1 MISMNTTTRRC
12 FITVSACTFAIAALL
27 VAILTHQSIALHSDS
42 CGYLRAARSGHFADV
57 PIWQPPLYPWLL
69 LLLAKSG
76 IPAFTVAKIVN
87 AICLAATTLVLAFGL
102 PHITRA
108 ARYLT
113 AALFFSSYTV
123 LYNHA
128 WAMSEPLFF
137 VFLFGALVA
146 LLKHSSVE
154 EENNTSLLI
163 VGAGLSALALLT
175 RFASISLVPVFL
187 VALLH
192 KHWKRPIRLIRDW
205 AIYGS
210 ITLTPLLALSVW
222 NHTRSNSGLGHDL
235 HINELTSHKLGQFRV
250 TILEW
255 FFPYRV
261 FGIIPELAQWSLIVA
276 IVAILAV
283 GTFLAIR
290 RCRSIYPFAV
300 LWGFSAIYLAVVT
313 ATILLSDQQVPL
325 DYRLLS
331 PLYIG
336 LLALG
341 VCIAD
346 SLLRRPRLGLPV
358 TILILLAVLYFA
370 AFTAYRGVAFA
381 RSTFSRGLGYG
392 SKAWASSETLQYVRT
407 HADSFT
413 LFSNAPEAIE
423 LLTGI
428 DDVHWIPFKKDMMS
442 RDTNPS
448 YHAQIHE
455 LHALASQQKA
465 QVVIFWLKHRSDDDF
480 PDYLPNTVE
489 LRQLAGLNIVQKFS
503 DGVVL
508 GIER

>member
-1 MISMNTTTRRC
+1 MLTTLQLP
-12 FITVSACTFAIAALL
+12 VFAA
-27 VAILTHQSIALHSDS
+27 
-42 CGYLRAARSGHFADV
+42 
-57 PIWQPPLYPWLL
+57 
-69 LLLAKSG
+69 
-76 IPAFTVAKIVN
+76 AKILN
-87 AICLAATTLVLAFGL
+87 AMCLAATTLLLTFGL
-102 PHITRA
+102 PHITRT

-113 AALFFSSYTV
+113 AALFLCSYTV

-146 LLKHSSVE
+146 LFKHLSMA
-154 EENNTSLLI
+154 EENNTLLLI

-175 RFASISLVPVFL
+175 RFAGISLVPVFV
-187 VALLH
+187 VALLQEN
-192 KHWKRPIRLIRDW
+192 WKRPIRLIRDW

-210 ITLTPLLALSVW
+210 ITLAPLLALSLW
-222 NHTRSNSGLGHDL
+222 NNTRSDSGLGHDL
-235 HINELTSHKLGQFRV
+235 HINELTAHKLGQFRV

-261 FGIIPELAQWSLIVA
+261 FSIMPELAQWSLIVA
-276 IVAILAV
+276 IVAFLAV

-290 RCRSIYPFAV
+290 RCRTTYPFAV
-300 LWGFSAIYLAVVT
+300 LWGFSTAYLAVVV

-346 SLLRRPRLGLPV
+346 SLLRRLGLGLPV
-358 TILILLAVLYFA
+358 MILILLAVLYFA
-370 AFTAYRGVAFA
+370 AFTAFRGVVFA
-381 RSTFSRGLGYG
+381 RSTFSYGLGYG

-413 LFSNAPEAIE
+413 FFSNAPEAIE

-428 DDVHWIPFKKDMMS
+428 DDIHWIPFKKDMMS

-465 QVVIFWLKHRSDDDF
+465 QVAIFWLKHRSDDDF
-480 PDYLPNTVE
+480 PDYLPHTVE
-489 LRQLAGLNIVQKFS
+489 LRQLAGLNIVHTFS

-508 GIER
+508 GIE

>member
-1 MISMNTTTRRC
+1 MKNKTRYHIIISA
-12 FITVSACTFAIAALL
+12 FALAIAALL
-27 VAILTHQSIALHSDS
+27 VAILSHQSIALHSDS

-69 LLLAKSG
+69 LLLASSG
-76 IPAFTVAKIVN
+76 FSAFTAAKILNTV
-87 AICLAATTLVLAFGL
+87 CLAATTLLLAFGL
-102 PHITRA
+102 PNITRT

-128 WAMSEPLFF
+128 WAMSEPVFF
-137 VFLFGALVA
+137 VFLVGALVA
-146 LLKHSSVE
+146 LFKYLSLEGS
-154 EENNTSLLI
+154 NTSLLI

-175 RFASISLVPVFL
+175 RFAGISIVF
-187 VALLH
+187 VFVFALLQ
-192 KHWKRPIRLIRDW
+192 KNWRCPIRLIRDW

-210 ITLTPLLALSVW
+210 IALTPLLALSVW
-222 NHTRSNSGLGHDL
+222 NHTRANSGLGHDL
-235 HINELTSHKLGQFRV
+235 HINELTAHKLGQFRT

-261 FGIIPELAQWSLIVA
+261 FGVMPDLVQWGVVVA
-276 IVAILAV
+276 IVAVLAV

-300 LWGFSAIYLAVVT
+300 LWGFSAAYLAVVA

-336 LLALG
+336 FLALG
-341 VCIAD
+341 VCISD
-346 SLLRRPRLGLPV
+346 SLLRRPRVRLSA
-358 TILILLAVLYFA
+358 TTFILFAILYFA
-370 AFTAYRGVAFA
+370 AFSAYRGVAFT
-381 RSTFSRGLGYG
+381 RSTFSHGLGYG
-392 SKAWASSETLQYVRT
+392 SKAWASSETMKYVEY
-407 HADSFT
+407 HANSMT
-413 LFSNAPEAIE
+413 LYSNAPEAIE

-428 DDVHWIPFKKDMMS
+428 DDVRWIPFKKNMMS
-442 RDTNPS
+442 RNTNPS
-448 YHAQIHE
+448 YHAQIDE
-455 LHALASQQKA
+455 LHTLASQQKA

-489 LRQLAGLNIVQKFS
+489 LRQLAGLNILQEFS